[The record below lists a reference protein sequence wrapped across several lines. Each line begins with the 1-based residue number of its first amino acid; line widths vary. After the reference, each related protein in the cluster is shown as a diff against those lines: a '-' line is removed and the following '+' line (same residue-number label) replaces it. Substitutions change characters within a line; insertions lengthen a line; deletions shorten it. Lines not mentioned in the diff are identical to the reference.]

1 MSCVAL
7 QRAVFVSRLKVAC
20 PCVSLVMC
28 YSRGHLRSTKE
39 YKDFRKGLRSLRI
52 ELFKEHRHKLD
63 MMNVNYGGQ
72 ATEEARKEK
81 EREDRALE
89 VNEEELQRMAAIR
102 YVPYPICNIISYL
115 FFTSINKEK
124 GDEIKFLTKDVTE
137 KNRNESHFLLEYP
150 LEKCSSLI
158 LKLDPL

>member
-1 MSCVAL
+1 
-7 QRAVFVSRLKVAC
+7 
-20 PCVSLVMC
+20 
-28 YSRGHLRSTKE
+28 
-39 YKDFRKGLRSLRI
+39 
-52 ELFKEHRHKLD
+52 